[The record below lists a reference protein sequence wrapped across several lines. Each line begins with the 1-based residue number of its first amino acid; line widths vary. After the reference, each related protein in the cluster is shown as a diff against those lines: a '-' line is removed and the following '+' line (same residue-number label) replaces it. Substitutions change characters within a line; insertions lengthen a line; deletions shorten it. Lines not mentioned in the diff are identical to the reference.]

1 MTNEEARDILIQYN
15 LWRRD
20 NNVPS
25 KYEMPDPKKLGIAID
40 IAIKYL
46 SVLTDIGD
54 HK

>member
-20 NNVPS
+20 NNFPN
-25 KYEMPDPKKLGIAID
+25 KYEMPDPKKIGIAID
-40 IAIKYL
+40 IAIN
-46 SVLTDIGD
+46 VLTDTCE